1 MQRTKTPE
9 LVPEDADPV
18 LLKSIQSITSTFTVK
33 QRLRGILTRISDY
46 SEDPRIG
53 PILLLGSLMSF
64 GTIWLR
70 RAQPSSQSNP
80 PSEPNSGVSD
90 GFKFLTEC
98 ITKCICWCIGWM
110 EWDGGA
116 RGW

>member
-9 LVPEDADPV
+9 LVPEDADPI

-46 SEDPRIG
+46 SRDPRIG
-53 PILLLGSLMSF
+53 PILLLGALMSF

-70 RAQPSSQSNP
+70 RGQPSLQSNP
-80 PSEPNSGVSD
+80 PSQPNSGVSD
-90 GFKFLTEC
+90 GLKFL
-98 ITKCICWCIGWM
+98 
-110 EWDGGA
+110 
-116 RGW
+116 